1 MIIFSRIYT
10 NIFIIFLFIYSI
22 GYSNNFLDVAE
33 TQEKI
38 NSFLQKSEIY
48 EGNNDFY
55 NAYLNLVESAKI
67 AHESNLHEYATEL
80 YIRALSVR
88 LKHEETFP
96 SNIPNKN
103 IPFLKLC
110 RLLQQAITD
119 ESIFWHKQAIW
130 HCEMD
135 EDTSCT
141 IDAYGSLALYY
152 TNMGLDEK
160 SIQVIEKALP
170 IAEKYHD
177 KLKYSK
183 MLLDYSDLLNKLGKY
198 EKSEDV
204 AEKGYQLILEI
215 EKTLPIDAYRW
226 SYFFIELKAFI
237 KHNQKQY
244 TEAEILYK
252 ATLDSVYNTR
262 KQGGNNHEDIEYIT
276 NIRLGKMYFETG
288 RIVEAK
294 KLFERAK
301 ELREKPENKGFNA
314 KLLYETMI
322 FALSSTGDYQKA
334 FEASEKYREF
344 IYNSYVSAT
353 NQQNQ
358 SKRDLALLNI
368 QNAQNELVL
377 LKEQADA
384 EKKNNQVILLSFGL
398 LGFIIVAVTLILII
412 RQKQKNNQSLQN
424 KNSLILAQK
433 NEITSS
439 IEYAEKIQNALLPS
453 MDFVKEYFK
462 HSFVFYLPRDIVS
475 GDFYWLSPS
484 PNEILFACADC
495 TGHGVP
501 GAIVSM
507 LGYNGLNSCVNE
519 KKLREPQ
526 DILNSLND
534 YIENTFSKSKE
545 NIYDGMD
552 IALLAFN
559 PLTLECKYS
568 GANIPLYIVRNQEI
582 IVLKPNKQPVG
593 KFDHHQPFTQQAIT
607 LQKGDMVY
615 MFSDGLQDQ
624 FGEQNNKKFKVSRIK
639 DLLLKMAPL
648 NEKDQLEMLSY
659 SFFDWKGNQEQVD
672 DLCFIGFRV

>member
-1 MIIFSRIYT
+1 MNFRLFTILLSIIASAILSLNSFA
-10 NIFIIFLFIYSI
+10 
-22 GYSNNFLDVAE
+22 NNYVDIAE
-33 TQEKI
+33 TQQKI
-38 NSFLQKSEIY
+38 NSYIHLSEVN
-48 EGNNDFY
+48 EGKNDFY
-55 NAYLNLVESAKI
+55 NAYLNLVESAKL
-67 AHESNLHEYATEL
+67 AHASNLHEYATEL
-80 YIRALSVR
+80 YIRALSLR
-88 LKHEETFP
+88 LQHEETFP
-96 SNIPNKN
+96 TNFPNKN

-135 EDTSCT
+135 ADTSCT
-141 IDAYGSLALYY
+141 IDAYSSLALYY

-160 SIQVIEKALP
+160 SIQVIEKVIP

-198 EKSEDV
+198 QKSEEIAD
-204 AEKGYQLILEI
+204 KGYKLILDI
-215 EKTLPIDAYRW
+215 EKTLPINEYRW
-226 SYFFIELKAFI
+226 SYFFIELKAYI

-244 TEAEILYK
+244 AEAEKLYL
-252 ATLDSVYNTR
+252 ATLDSVNNIR
-262 KQGGNNHEDIEYIT
+262 KKVGNLHDDVEYIS

-288 RIVEAK
+288 RINEAK

-322 FALSSTGDYQKA
+322 MAFSNTGDYQKA

-344 IYNSYVSAT
+344 IYNSYISAT

-358 SKRDLALLNI
+358 SQRDLALLNI
-368 QNAQNELVL
+368 QNAQNELDL
-377 LKEQADA
+377 LREQADT

-398 LGFIIVAVTLILII
+398 LGFVIVALTLVLII

-424 KNSLILAQK
+424 KNNLILTQK

-439 IEYAEKIQNALLPS
+439 IEYAEKIQNAILPS
-453 MDFVKEYFK
+453 LDLFQEYLK
-462 HSFVFYLPRDIVS
+462 NSFVFYLPRDIVS
-475 GDFYWLSPS
+475 GDFYWLNPS
-484 PNEILFACADC
+484 NNEILVACADC

-507 LGYNGLNSCVNE
+507 LGYNGLNSSVNE
-519 KKLREPQ
+519 KKLKEPK
-526 DILNSLND
+526 DILNNLND

-552 IALLAFN
+552 IALVAFN
-559 PLTLECKYS
+559 PNTFECKYS

-582 IVLKPNKQPVG
+582 IVLKPSKQPVG
-593 KFDHHQPFTQQAIT
+593 KFDHHQPFTQQSVI
-607 LQKGDMVY
+607 LQKNDMVY

-624 FGEQNNKKFKVSRIK
+624 FGDANNKKFKVSGIK
-639 DLLLKMAPL
+639 SLLLKMAPL
-648 NEKDQLEMLSY
+648 NEKEQLEMLSY
-659 SFFDWKGNQEQVD
+659 SFFDWKGNQDQVD

>member
-1 MIIFSRIYT
+1 MNFR
-10 NIFIIFLFIYSI
+10 LFALLFTVIASTILRLNSYA
-22 GYSNNFLDVAE
+22 NNYVDIAE
-33 TQEKI
+33 TQQKI
-38 NSFLQKSEIY
+38 NSFIHFSEVN
-48 EGNNDFY
+48 EGKNDFY
-55 NAYLNLVESAKI
+55 NAYLNLVESAKL
-67 AHESNLHEYATEL
+67 AHSSNLHEYATEL
-80 YIRALSVR
+80 YIRALSLR
-88 LKHEETFP
+88 LQHEETFP
-96 SNIPNKN
+96 ANFPNKN
-103 IPFLKLC
+103 VPFLKLC

-135 EDTSCT
+135 ADTACT
-141 IDAYGSLALYY
+141 IDAYSSLALYY

-160 SIQVIEKALP
+160 SIQVIERVIP

-198 EKSEDV
+198 QKSEEI
-204 AEKGYQLILEI
+204 ANKGYKLILEI
-215 EKTLPIDAYRW
+215 EKTLPINEYRW
-226 SYFFIELKAFI
+226 SYFFIELKAYI

-244 TEAEILYK
+244 AEAEKLYL
-252 ATLDSVYNTR
+252 ATLDSVYNIR
-262 KQGGNNHEDIEYIT
+262 KKGGNLHDDIEYIT
-276 NIRLGKMYFETG
+276 HIRLGKMYFETG
-288 RIVEAK
+288 RINEAK

-301 ELREKPENKGFNA
+301 EIREKPENKGFNA

-322 FALSSTGDYQKA
+322 MAFSNTGDYQKA

-344 IYNSYVSAT
+344 IYNSYISAT

-358 SKRDLALLNI
+358 SQRDLALLNI
-368 QNAQNELVL
+368 QNAQNELDL
-377 LKEQADA
+377 LREQADT

-398 LGFIIVAVTLILII
+398 LGFVIVALTLILII

-424 KNSLILAQK
+424 KNNLILTQK

-439 IEYAEKIQNALLPS
+439 IEYAEKIQNAILPS
-453 MDFVKEYFK
+453 LDLFQEYLK
-462 HSFVFYLPRDIVS
+462 NSFVFYLPRDIVS
-475 GDFYWLSPS
+475 GDFYWLHPS
-484 PNEILFACADC
+484 NNEILVACADC

-507 LGYNGLNSCVNE
+507 LGYNGLNSSVNE
-519 KKLREPQ
+519 KKLKEPK
-526 DILNSLND
+526 DILNNLND

-552 IALLAFN
+552 IALVAFN
-559 PLTLECKYS
+559 PNTFECKYS

-582 IVLKPNKQPVG
+582 IVLKPSKQPVG
-593 KFDHHQPFTQQAIT
+593 KFDHHQPFTQQSVI

-624 FGEQNNKKFKVSRIK
+624 FGDANNKKFKVSGIK
-639 DLLLKMAPL
+639 SLLLKMAPL
-648 NEKDQLEMLSY
+648 NEKEQLEMLSY
-659 SFFDWKGNQEQVD
+659 SFFDWKGNQDQVD